1 MRACVVYIIGFQAR
15 SQHVQVAQE
24 LFAVFRRI
32 VLQEGEVYS
41 PQLCLLAQE
50 TEEAVRSVFSLKSSM
65 RPDYILSIGT
75 DISCM
80 LKKIYTE
87 IKPVPTLFVC
97 PIDPIGNGLIQS
109 FESPGGWFS
118 GVHGQETPMETFVGT
133 QDMFKWLL
141 PYVTKILIPYDIEA
155 RPQAYEA
162 TVLGVAGELERIG
175 FEPIVERVI
184 GAESVANVVYD
195 RIAQVH
201 AVASFAVCKDAERTI
216 GYMCGMTMPKR
227 LLISSNGVMGIKHGA
242 ALTIRRQGLWKI
254 YDQAI
259 VMLRRGWCERIWP
272 GHQQVIVFSDADLG
286 KTELVVNP
294 FMLPHLPEYILKAMR
309 QTPDVVEELY
319 WPYHPA
325 NNKQKDIIQ
334 KG

>member
-1 MRACVVYIIGFQAR
+1 VHI
-15 SQHVQVAQE
+15 AQN
-24 LFAVFRRI
+24 LLAAFRRI

-50 TEEAVRSVFSLKSSM
+50 TEEAVRNVFSLKGCP

-75 DISCM
+75 SISCI

-97 PIDPIGNGLIQS
+97 PSDPIGHGLIDS

-118 GVHGQETPMETFVGT
+118 GVYEEGAPMKTFVGT

-141 PYVTKILIPYDIEA
+141 PYINKILIPYDV
-155 RPQAYEA
+155 QHKTDKYES

-175 FEPIVERVI
+175 FEPIVERVA
-184 GAESVANVVYD
+184 GAAAVADVVYN

-201 AVASFAVCKDAERTI
+201 AVASFAVCEDAERTI
-216 GYMCGMTMPKR
+216 GYMCGMTLPKR
-227 LLISSNGVMGIKHGA
+227 LLISSSGTLGVRNGA
-242 ALTIRRQGLWKI
+242 ALALRRQYPLCVYEKVV
-254 YDQAI
+254 
-259 VMLRRGWCERIWP
+259 VMLRHGWWERIWP
-272 GHQQVIVFSDADLG
+272 GHQPVIVISDVNFG
-286 KTELVVNP
+286 KIELVVNP
-294 FMLPHLPEYILKAMR
+294 FMLPYLPDYILEAMR
-309 QTPDVVEELY
+309 QTPDVIEELY

-325 NNKQKDIIQ
+325 NNKNREDIIH